1 MFSIIFPGQ
10 GSQYVGM
17 AKEFYEKYSLVKNI
31 FSRAD
36 EALNFNLSKII
47 LSGPISEI
55 NLTENTQPA
64 IFVVSYSIFSV
75 MKKEFNIDLNQANYF
90 AGHSLG
96 EYSALTCANALQFED
111 AIRLLRARGKSM
123 QEAVPPG
130 KGAMLAVLGLKAEE
144 IVEQIN
150 SILID
155 GTCEVANDNS
165 PGQIVISGDKNSI
178 QILQNSLKK
187 KSIRGI
193 ILPVSAPFHCSLM
206 ESAEKKMSQKITES
220 LFKDPKP
227 LIISNVTA
235 KAENGVNKIKEL
247 LIKQITS
254 RVKWRES
261 IEYMINNGV
270 NEFVEIGPG
279 KVLSGLVKRVNKDV
293 NIFNINSIDDITNYI
308 NKWLVLKIRKY

>member
-10 GSQYVGM
+10 GSQSVGM
-17 AKEFYEKYSLVKNI
+17 AKEFYNTYPLVKNI

-47 LSGPISEI
+47 LNGPISEI
-55 NLTENTQPA
+55 NLTKNTQPA

-75 MKKEFNIDLNQANYF
+75 MKKEFNINLNQANYF

-96 EYSALTCANALQFED
+96 EYSALVCANSLQFEE
-111 AIRLLRARGKSM
+111 AVCLLHARGKFM
-123 QEAVPPG
+123 QEAVPSG
-130 KGAMLAVLGLKAEE
+130 KGAMLAVLGLELEK
-144 IVEQIN
+144 ILEQIN
-150 SILID
+150 SMSINGI
-155 GTCEVANDNS
+155 CEVANDNS

-178 QILQNSLKK
+178 QILQDSLKK

-227 LIISNVTA
+227 SIISNVTA
-235 KAENGVNKIKEL
+235 KAENKVNKIKEL

-261 IEYMINNGV
+261 VEFMINNGV
-270 NEFVEIGPG
+270 NEFIEIGPG
-279 KVLSGLVKRVNKDV
+279 KVLSGLVKRINKNVNV
-293 NIFNINSIDDITNYI
+293 FNINSIDDITNYI
-308 NKWLVLKIRKY
+308 NK

>member
-10 GSQYVGM
+10 GSQSVGM

-31 FSRAD
+31 FSRAND
-36 EALNFNLSKII
+36 ALNFNLSKII

-55 NLTENTQPA
+55 NLTKNTQPA
-64 IFVVSYSIFSV
+64 IFVASYSIFSV

-96 EYSALTCANALQFED
+96 EYSALVCANSLQFEE
-111 AIRLLRARGKSM
+111 AVCLLHARGKFM
-123 QEAVPPG
+123 QEAVPAG
-130 KGAMLAVLGLKAEE
+130 KGAMLAVLGLELKK
-144 IVEQIN
+144 ILEQIN
-150 SILID
+150 SISIN
-155 GTCEVANDNS
+155 GICEVANDNS

-178 QILQNSLKK
+178 QILQDSLKK

-227 LIISNVTA
+227 SIISNVTA
-235 KAENGVNKIKEL
+235 IAENEVNKIKEL

-261 IEYMINNGV
+261 VEYMINNGV
-270 NEFVEIGPG
+270 NEFIEIGPG
-279 KVLSGLVKRVNKDV
+279 KVLSGLVKRINKDV
-293 NIFNINSIDDITNYI
+293 KVFNINSIDDITNYI
-308 NKWLVLKIRKY
+308 NK

>member
-10 GSQYVGM
+10 GSQSVGM
-17 AKEFYEKYSLVKNI
+17 AKEFYEKYPLVKNI

-55 NLTENTQPA
+55 NLTKNTQPA

-75 MKKEFNIDLNQANYF
+75 MKKEFNIDLNRANYF

-96 EYSALTCANALQFED
+96 EYSALTCANALQFEE
-111 AIRLLRARGKSM
+111 AVRLLHARGKFM

-130 KGAMLAVLGLKAEE
+130 KGAMLVVLGLKVEE
-144 IVEQIN
+144 ILEQIN
-150 SILID
+150 SISIN

-165 PGQIVISGDKNSI
+165 PGQIVISGDRDSI
-178 QILQNSLKK
+178 QILQDNLKK

-206 ESAEKKMSQKITES
+206 ESAEKKMSPKITKT

-227 LIISNVTA
+227 SIISNVTA
-235 KAENGVNKIKEL
+235 KAENKISKIKEL

-261 IEYMINNGV
+261 VDYMINNGV
-270 NEFVEIGPG
+270 DEFVEIGPG
-279 KVLSGLVKRVNKDV
+279 KVLSGLVKRISKDV
-293 NIFNINSIDDITNYI
+293 NVFNINSIDDITNYI
-308 NKWLVLKIRKY
+308 NK

>member
-308 NKWLVLKIRKY
+308 NK

>member
-10 GSQYVGM
+10 GSQSVGM
-17 AKEFYEKYSLVKNI
+17 AKEFYNTYPLVKNI

-47 LSGPISEI
+47 LNGPISEI
-55 NLTENTQPA
+55 NLTKNTQPA

-75 MKKEFNIDLNQANYF
+75 MKKEFNINLNQANYF

-96 EYSALTCANALQFED
+96 EYSALVCANSLQFEE
-111 AIRLLRARGKSM
+111 AVCLLHARGKFM
-123 QEAVPPG
+123 QEAVPSG
-130 KGAMLAVLGLKAEE
+130 KGAMLAVLGLELKK
-144 IVEQIN
+144 ILEQIN
-150 SILID
+150 SISIN
-155 GTCEVANDNS
+155 GICEVANDNS

-178 QILQNSLKK
+178 QILQDSLKK

-206 ESAEKKMSQKITES
+206 ESAEKKMSQKIIES

-227 LIISNVTA
+227 SIISNVTA
-235 KAENGVNKIKEL
+235 IAENEVNKIKEL

-261 IEYMINNGV
+261 VEYMINNGV
-270 NEFVEIGPG
+270 NEFIEIGPG
-279 KVLSGLVKRVNKDV
+279 KVLSGLVKRINKDV
-293 NIFNINSIDDITNYI
+293 KVFHINSIDDITNYI
-308 NKWLVLKIRKY
+308 NK

>member
-10 GSQYVGM
+10 GSQSVGM
-17 AKEFYEKYSLVKNI
+17 AKEFYNTYPLVKNI

-47 LSGPISEI
+47 LNGPISEI
-55 NLTENTQPA
+55 NLTKNTQPA

-111 AIRLLRARGKSM
+111 AVCLLYERGKSM
-123 QEAVPPG
+123 QEAVPSG
-130 KGAMLAVLGLKAEE
+130 KGAMLAIIGLNVEE
-144 IVEQIN
+144 ILEQIN
-150 SILID
+150 SISIN

-165 PGQIVISGDKNSI
+165 PGQIVISGDKDSI
-178 QILQNSLKK
+178 QILQDSLKK

-227 LIISNVTA
+227 SIISNVTA
-235 KAENGVNKIKEL
+235 KAENKVNKIKEL

-261 IEYMINNGV
+261 VEYMINNGV
-270 NEFVEIGPG
+270 NEFIEIGPG
-279 KVLSGLVKRVNKDV
+279 KVLSGLVKRINKDV
-293 NIFNINSIDDITNYI
+293 KVFNINSIDDITNYI
-308 NKWLVLKIRKY
+308 NK

>member
-10 GSQYVGM
+10 GSQSVGM
-17 AKEFYEKYSLVKNI
+17 AKEFYNTYPLVKNI

-47 LSGPISEI
+47 LNGPISEI
-55 NLTENTQPA
+55 NLTKNTQPA

-75 MKKEFNIDLNQANYF
+75 MKKEFNINLNQANYF

-96 EYSALTCANALQFED
+96 EYSALVCANSLQFEE
-111 AIRLLRARGKSM
+111 AVCLLHARGKFM

-130 KGAMLAVLGLKAEE
+130 KGAMLAVLGLELKK
-144 IVEQIN
+144 ILEQIN
-150 SILID
+150 SISIN
-155 GTCEVANDNS
+155 GICEVANDNS

-178 QILQNSLKK
+178 QILQDSLKK

-206 ESAEKKMSQKITES
+206 ESAEKKMSQKITET

-227 LIISNVTA
+227 SIISNVTA
-235 KAENGVNKIKEL
+235 IAENEVNKIKEL

-261 IEYMINNGV
+261 VEYMINNGV
-270 NEFVEIGPG
+270 NEFIEIGPG
-279 KVLSGLVKRVNKDV
+279 KVLSGLVKRINKDV
-293 NIFNINSIDDITNYI
+293 KVFNINSIDDITNYI
-308 NKWLVLKIRKY
+308 NK

>member
-10 GSQYVGM
+10 GSQSVGM
-17 AKEFYEKYSLVKNI
+17 AQEFYNKYSLVKNI

-36 EALNFNLSKII
+36 EVLNFNLSKII
-47 LSGPISEI
+47 LSGSISEI
-55 NLTENTQPA
+55 NLTKNTQPA
-64 IFVVSYSIFSV
+64 IFIVSYSIFSV
-75 MKKEFNIDLNQANYF
+75 MKKEFNINLNQANYF

-96 EYSALTCANALQFED
+96 EYSALTCANALQFEE
-111 AIRLLRARGKSM
+111 AVRLLHARGKFM

-130 KGAMLAVLGLKAEE
+130 KGAMLAVLGLKVEE
-144 IVEQIN
+144 ILEQIN
-150 SILID
+150 SISIN

-165 PGQIVISGDKNSI
+165 PGQIVISGDKDSI
-178 QILQNSLKK
+178 QILQDSLKK

-206 ESAEKKMSQKITES
+206 ESAEKKMTQKITES

-227 LIISNVTA
+227 SIISNVTA
-235 KAENGVNKIKEL
+235 KAENKVNKIKEL

-261 IEYMINNGV
+261 VEYMINNGV
-270 NEFVEIGPG
+270 NEFIEIGPG
-279 KVLSGLVKRVNKDV
+279 KVLSGLVKRINKDV
-293 NIFNINSIDDITNYI
+293 KVFNINFIDDITNYI
-308 NKWLVLKIRKY
+308 NK

>member
-1 MFSIIFPGQ
+1 
-10 GSQYVGM
+10 VGM
-17 AKEFYEKYSLVKNI
+17 ANEFYKKYSLVKNI

-36 EALNFNLSKII
+36 ETLNFNLSKII
-47 LSGPISEI
+47 LNGPISEI
-55 NLTENTQPA
+55 NLTKNTQPA

-75 MKKEFNIDLNQANYF
+75 MKKEFNIDLNRANYF

-96 EYSALTCANALQFED
+96 EYSALTCANALQFEE
-111 AIRLLRARGKSM
+111 AVRLLHARGKSM

-130 KGAMLAVLGLKAEE
+130 KGAMLAVLGLKVEE
-144 IVEQIN
+144 ILEQIN
-150 SILID
+150 SISIN

-165 PGQIVISGDKNSI
+165 PGQIVISGDRDSI
-178 QILQNSLKK
+178 QILQDSLKK

-206 ESAEKKMSQKITES
+206 ESAEKKMSLKITKT

-227 LIISNVTA
+227 SIISNVTA
-235 KAENGVNKIKEL
+235 KSENKVNKIKEL

-261 IEYMINNGV
+261 VDYMINNGV

-279 KVLSGLVKRVNKDV
+279 KVLSGLVKRINKDV
-293 NIFNINSIDDITNYI
+293 NVFNINSIDDITNYI
-308 NKWLVLKIRKY
+308 NK

>member
-10 GSQYVGM
+10 GSQFVGM
-17 AKEFYEKYSLVKNI
+17 AKEFYKKHSLVKNI

-36 EALNFNLSKII
+36 EALNFNLSNII

-55 NLTENTQPA
+55 NLTKNTQPA

-111 AIRLLRARGKSM
+111 AVCLLYERGKSM
-123 QEAVPPG
+123 QEAVPSG
-130 KGAMLAVLGLKAEE
+130 KGAMLAIIGLNEEE
-144 IVEQIN
+144 ILEQIN
-150 SILID
+150 SISIN
-155 GTCEVANDNS
+155 GTCEIANDNS
-165 PGQIVISGDKNSI
+165 PGQIVISGDKDSI
-178 QILQNSLKK
+178 KILQDSLKK

-206 ESAEKKMSQKITES
+206 ESAEEKMSQKITES

-227 LIISNVTA
+227 SIISNVTA
-235 KAENGVNKIKEL
+235 KAENKVNRIKKL

-254 RVKWRES
+254 KVKWRES
-261 IEYMINNGV
+261 IEYMINHGV
-270 NEFVEIGPG
+270 NEFIEIGPG
-279 KVLSGLVKRVNKDV
+279 KVLSGLVKRINKDV
-293 NIFNINSIDDITNYI
+293 NVFNINSIDDITNYK
-308 NKWLVLKIRKY
+308 NK

>member
-10 GSQYVGM
+10 GSQSVGM

-31 FSRAD
+31 FSRAN
-36 EALNFNLSKII
+36 EVLNFNLSKII

-55 NLTENTQPA
+55 NLTKNTQPA
-64 IFVVSYSIFSV
+64 IFVASYSIFSV

-96 EYSALTCANALQFED
+96 EYSALTCANSLSFEE
-111 AIRLLRARGKSM
+111 AVRLLYARGKFM
-123 QEAVPPG
+123 QEAVPSG
-130 KGAMLAVLGLKAEE
+130 RGAMLAVLGLKVEK
-144 IVEQIN
+144 ILEQIS
-150 SILID
+150 SISTNGI
-155 GTCEVANDNS
+155 CEIANDNS
-165 PGQIVISGDKNSI
+165 PGQIVVSGDKDSI

-206 ESAEKKMSQKITES
+206 ESAEKKMSEKITK
-220 LFKDPKP
+220 LIFRNPKP
-227 LIISNVTA
+227 SIISNVTA
-235 KAENGVNKIKEL
+235 KAENKASKIKEL

-254 RVKWRES
+254 RVNWRES

-270 NEFVEIGPG
+270 NEFIEIGPG
-279 KVLSGLVKRVNKDV
+279 KVLTGLVKRINKDV
-293 NIFNINSIDDITNYI
+293 NVFNINSIDDITNYI
-308 NKWLVLKIRKY
+308 NK

>member
-10 GSQYVGM
+10 GSQSVGM
-17 AKEFYEKYSLVKNI
+17 AKEFYNTYPLVKNI

-47 LSGPISEI
+47 LNGPISEI
-55 NLTENTQPA
+55 NLTKNTQPA

-75 MKKEFNIDLNQANYF
+75 MKKEFNINLNQANYF

-96 EYSALTCANALQFED
+96 EYSALVCANSLQFEE
-111 AIRLLRARGKSM
+111 AVCLLHARGKFM
-123 QEAVPPG
+123 QEAVPSG
-130 KGAMLAVLGLKAEE
+130 KGAMLAVLGLELKK
-144 IVEQIN
+144 ILEQIN
-150 SILID
+150 SISIN
-155 GTCEVANDNS
+155 GICEVANDNS

-178 QILQNSLKK
+178 QILQDSLKK

-227 LIISNVTA
+227 SIISNVTA
-235 KAENGVNKIKEL
+235 IAENEVNKIKEL

-254 RVKWRES
+254 RVRWRES
-261 IEYMINNGV
+261 VEYMINNGV
-270 NEFVEIGPG
+270 NEFIEIGPG
-279 KVLSGLVKRVNKDV
+279 KVLSGLVKRINKDV
-293 NIFNINSIDDITNYI
+293 KVFNINSIDDITNYI
-308 NKWLVLKIRKY
+308 NK

>member
-1 MFSIIFPGQ
+1 MNSIIFPGQ
-10 GSQYVGM
+10 GSQFVGM
-17 AKEFYEKYSLVKNI
+17 AKEFYKKHSLVKNI

-36 EALNFNLSKII
+36 EALNFNLSNII

-55 NLTENTQPA
+55 NLTKNTQPA

-75 MKKEFNIDLNQANYF
+75 MKKEFNINLNQANYF

-96 EYSALTCANALQFED
+96 EYSALTCANALQFEE
-111 AIRLLRARGKSM
+111 AVRLLYERGKFM
-123 QEAVPPG
+123 QEAVPSG
-130 KGAMLAVLGLKAEE
+130 KGAMLAVLGLKVEE
-144 IVEQIN
+144 ILEQIN
-150 SILID
+150 SISIN

-165 PGQIVISGDKNSI
+165 PGQIVISGDKDSI
-178 QILQNSLKK
+178 QILQDSLKK

-220 LFKDPKP
+220 LFKEPKP
-227 LIISNVTA
+227 SIISNVTA
-235 KAENGVNKIKEL
+235 IAENEVNKIKKL

-261 IEYMINNGV
+261 VEYMINNGV
-270 NEFVEIGPG
+270 NEFIEIGPG
-279 KVLSGLVKRVNKDV
+279 KVLSGLVKRINKDV
-293 NIFNINSIDDITNYI
+293 KVFNINSIDDITNYI
-308 NKWLVLKIRKY
+308 NK

>member
-1 MFSIIFPGQ
+1 MFSVIFPGQ
-10 GSQYVGM
+10 GSQSIGM

-31 FSRAD
+31 FSKAD

-55 NLTENTQPA
+55 NLTRNTQPA

-75 MKKEFNIDLNQANYF
+75 MKNEFNIDLNKANYF

-96 EYSALTCANALQFED
+96 EYSALTCANTLEFEE
-111 AIRLLRARGKSM
+111 AVCLLHARGKAM
-123 QEAVPPG
+123 QEAVPSG
-130 KGAMLAVLGLKAEE
+130 NGAMLAVLGLKLEE
-144 IVEQIN
+144 VLEQIN
-150 SILID
+150 SISIN

-165 PGQIVISGDKNSI
+165 PGQIVVSGDKASI

-206 ESAEKKMSQKITES
+206 KSAEQKMSQKIIKS
-220 LFKDPKP
+220 SFKDPKP
-227 LIISNVTA
+227 SIISNVTA
-235 KAENGVNKIKEL
+235 KAENEVSIIKEL

-279 KVLSGLVKRVNKDV
+279 KVLSGLIKRVNKDLNV
-293 NIFNINSIDDITNYI
+293 FNINSIDDITNYI
-308 NKWLVLKIRKY
+308 NR